1 MSIEDFDLNISRF
14 GELLQRITAN
24 MASGVI
30 LERVPPLDLWN
41 MFEADLMVLRDLAGR
56 LKETM
61 LFLNPERVPTIE
73 RRFRA
78 LMQPINGF
86 KDILFQKSEE
96 PLANSRLALEQL
108 RKALIEGSDFLDL
121 TKEMRNNP
129 SKGISEVLKL
139 REIYKAKEYVSSVSI
154 PETVYARFA
163 GLRRNLESLKLRVSD
178 LERAIGEL
186 SKSIENVQEEIAKFR
201 PVAVEQVAEKE
212 GSEPSLVVKDKK
224 ESSPP
229 S

>member
-1 MSIEDFDLNISRF
+1 
-14 GELLQRITAN
+14 

-30 LERVPPLDLWN
+30 LERVPPSDLWN
-41 MFEADLMVLRDLAGR
+41 MFEADLTVLRDLAGH

-61 LFLNPERVPTIE
+61 LFLNPEKVPTIE
-73 RRFRA
+73 KCFRA
-78 LMQPINGF
+78 LTQPINAF

-108 RKALIEGSDFLDL
+108 RKALVEGSDFLDF
-121 TKEMRNNP
+121 TKEMRKNP
-129 SKGISEVLKL
+129 SVGISEILRL

-178 LERAIGEL
+178 LEQAIGEL
-186 SKSIENVQEEIAKFR
+186 GKSIENVQEEIARFR
-201 PVAVEQVAEKE
+201 PVAVEPSAEKE
-212 GSEPSLVVKDKK
+212 GSEPSLVVKDRK
-224 ESSPP
+224 ETSPP